1 MRDRTSVRFV
11 SGVLGVTI
19 LGGVILM
26 LSAPEAMAA
35 SGWTSKIVG
44 NPADVVRPT
53 TGLWV
58 AQGGGTDVDENF
70 VRMGA
75 ASGHGDFVV
84 IRFGGTDAYNQY
96 ILDLSGCDS
105 VETII
110 WKNRNASFDQVVIN
124 KIRNAEAL
132 FIAGGDQSNYINMWK
147 DTPIEDAINFVASK
161 PAPIGGT
168 SAGMAVMSQFVNS
181 AMGRYTLTSSMAL
194 ANPFDVNL
202 TLDKD
207 FLALSGLQGIITDQH
222 LIERD
227 RMGRTMAFMARLVHD
242 GFTNDAKAIAA
253 DRETTALIN
262 PAGNTIEVIATPTHP
277 TPYVYFLRRS
287 GPAEVCQSGV
297 PLTYRNVTV
306 YRISPG
312 GTFDLD
318 TWTGTG
324 GISYTLS
331 AEAGALSSSNGSI
344 Y

>member
-1 MRDRTSVRFV
+1 MLLASPAFAAGGGGGFTSY
-11 SGVLGVTI
+11 
-19 LGGVILM
+19 
-26 LSAPEAMAA
+26 
-35 SGWTSKIVG
+35 IVG

-75 ASGHGDFVV
+75 ASGGGDFVV
-84 IRFGGTDAYNQY
+84 INFNGGNGYNAY
-96 ILDLSGCDS
+96 ILSLCNCDS
-105 VETII
+105 VETIVF
-110 WKNRNASFDQVVIN
+110 KNKNASTNPAVIQ

-132 FIAGGDQSNYINMWK
+132 FISGGDQSIYIDLWK
-147 DTPIEDAINFVASK
+147 NTPIEDAINFVAAK

-181 AMGRYTLTSSMAL
+181 AMGRFTLTSTMAL
-194 ANPFDVNL
+194 ANPFDPNL

-227 RMGRTMAFMARLVHD
+227 RIGRTMAFMARLVND

-253 DRETTALIN
+253 DRETAVVIN
-262 PAGNTIEVIATPTHP
+262 PVGNTIEVLARSDHP
-277 TPYVYFLRRS
+277 TPYVYFMRRS
-287 GPAEVCQSGV
+287 GLAEVCQPGV
-297 PLTYRNVTV
+297 PLTYRNVTI

-324 GISYTLS
+324 GISYTLT
-331 AEAGALSSSNGSI
+331 AEAGVLSSSNGSI